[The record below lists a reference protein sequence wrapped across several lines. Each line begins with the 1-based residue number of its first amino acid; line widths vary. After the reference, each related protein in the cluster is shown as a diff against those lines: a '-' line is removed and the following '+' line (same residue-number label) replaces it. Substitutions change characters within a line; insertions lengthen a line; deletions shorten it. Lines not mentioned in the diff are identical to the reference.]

1 MKKIFSRTKRK
12 NKNLKYIVSI
22 LLSSL
27 IIYYTNNVK
36 AGMND
41 SLLEINKVDDIYAII
56 MKDEKETITNLNIYK
71 MNGIISYSL
80 ELEKD
85 ITSNKYN
92 STSDFS
98 ISTLTNE
105 QCNYIKSISY
115 FGYEY
120 KEHNDIKYYMAA
132 QELIWEYIT
141 DVDVKWS
148 NAPGNKE
155 DINIEEF
162 KETITTLINR
172 EKEKK
177 LEFNN
182 EGQAYKVGEEIILE
196 ETNNLLNEYEIVS
209 TNESQLTIEDN
220 KLIIKIA
227 NKIRKEEIEF
237 KRKQYYNHESKL
249 YYYDTSKKL
258 ISNGNYTIDLE
269 TLTLNIEG
277 ATIEAEV
284 KQLYEGYD
292 INSIDAK
299 LEGAV
304 YELYDENNKLVGT
317 YTSDKSGKFKVD
329 NLLLGKYYFKQI
341 KASEGYILNEELKEI
356 TLVKPTNKITLEEKL
371 ISNLYVI
378 DKKYGSNGNYYPEM
392 FITFCVYDSRGE
404 FYRYILTDRDGTRNV
419 RLPYGIYKIVQ
430 DNAREGYAKADDFI
444 IEVKEPIKGDIYYN
458 LITEK
463 IKTTAN
469 VISIDEKTQEQIKL
483 NGFSY
488 KIKNKKENTYLNKDG
503 NILFKSNDKGELL
516 IPFDL
521 EYGNYVIE
529 QLSTPTG
536 VVINEKEIEFSIN
549 SDTAVELPNGN
560 FVSTVTINNTFAKGK
575 LIIKS
580 LEEKYN
586 EINNKKELIERS
598 NVEFSLK
605 TNKDIIE
612 NGKVI
617 YKANEEIFRAYTNES
632 NTLIMDNL
640 YLGDYCLIEVDTNKK
655 QCFNIMSSD
664 NKTSIVEKEINF
676 ITYINNNVNNDTSNK
691 DTNDTTNNKLSTI
704 TIKNIDD
711 KGNNIINSTFSLLDK
726 NNKIIYTAST
736 SKEGRIII
744 DNIPNGPYCIKQTY
758 VNDTHDLNKEK
769 ICFNLNDNKE
779 IIFTNNKVI
788 KEIIKIPNTLSKS
801 TMLYDLFVFISLI
814 GTGILV
820 YKKIFKSN
828 LYR

>member
-22 LLSSL
+22 LLLLL

-41 SLLEINKVDDIYAII
+41 SLLEINKVDDIFTII
-56 MKDEKETITNLNIYK
+56 TKDEKETITNLNIYK

-141 DVDVKWS
+141 GVDVKWS
-148 NAPGNKE
+148 NDLSSKTE
-155 DINIEEF
+155 INIEEF
-162 KETITTLINR
+162 KAKITTLINNEEENR
-172 EKEKK
+172 

-196 ETNNLLNEYEIVS
+196 EKNNLLNEYEVVS
-209 TNESQLTIEDN
+209 TNESQINIEDN
-220 KLIIKIA
+220 KLKIKLG
-227 NKIRKEEIEF
+227 NKIGNEIIEF
-237 KRKQYYNHESKL
+237 KRKQYYSYESKL

-258 ISNGNYTIDLE
+258 ISNGNYTIDTE
-269 TLTLNIEG
+269 TLTVNIEG
-277 ATIEAEV
+277 ATLDVEV
-284 KQLYEGYD
+284 KELYQGFEIYSCETTFEG
-292 INSIDAK
+292 SI
-299 LEGAV
+299 
-304 YELYDENNKLVGT
+304 YQLYDEFDSLIGT
-317 YTSDKSGKFKVD
+317 YQTDNQGKFKVE
-329 NLLLGKYYFKQI
+329 NLLLGTYYIKQI
-341 KASEGYILNEELKEI
+341 KASTGYIVNDEIKEVLI
-356 TLVKPTNKITLEEKL
+356 NKSTNKIVLEQKL
-371 ISNLYVI
+371 ISNVYVI
-378 DKKYGSNGNYYPEM
+378 NKKYVVNGEYFPEKY
-392 FITFCVYDSRGE
+392 ITFLVYDINDNFYCYVSTNRYGE
-404 FYRYILTDRDGTRNV
+404 KSF
-419 RLPYGIYKIVQ
+419 RLPYGSYKFVQ
-430 DNAREGYAKADDFI
+430 HDTTTGYTKVEDFI
-444 IEVKEPIKGDIYYN
+444 IEVKELTEEDIYYN
-458 LITEK
+458 FIAEPIK
-463 IKTTAN
+463 ITAN
-469 VISIDEKTQEQIKL
+469 VISIDTETQEQIKL

-503 NILFKSNDKGELL
+503 NIIFKANDKGELL
-516 IPFDL
+516 IPFNL
-521 EYGNYVIE
+521 EYGDYIIE

-536 VVINEKEIEFSIN
+536 VIINEKEIEFSIN
-549 SDTAVELPNGN
+549 NDTVIELPNGN
-560 FVSTVTINNTFAKGK
+560 FISNVTINNTFTKGK

-580 LEEKYN
+580 FEEKYDETNN
-586 EINNKKELIERS
+586 EKVLIERS
-598 NVEFSLK
+598 NIEFSLK
-605 TNKDIIE
+605 TNKDIIK
-612 NGKVI
+612 NGKEI

-632 NTLIMDNL
+632 NTLIIDNL
-640 YLGDYCLIEVDTNKK
+640 YLGDYCLIEIDTNKK
-655 QCFNIMSSD
+655 QCFNIISSN

-676 ITYINNNVNNDTSNK
+676 ITYINNAESNK
-691 DTNDTTNNKLSTI
+691 DTNDTTTDNKLSTI
-704 TIKNIDD
+704 IIKNIDD
-711 KGNNIINSTFSLLDK
+711 KGNNIINSTFSLLDE
-726 NNKIIYTAST
+726 NNKTIYTAST

-744 DNIPNGPYCIKQTY
+744 DNIPNGSYCIKQTY
-758 VNDTHDLNKEK
+758 IKDTHDLNKEK

-801 TMLYDLFVFISLI
+801 SMLYDLFVFISLI